1 VENKIQITLK
11 VNQAF
16 DSLYKL
22 GYFLIDINSVLNFCN
37 KINKQRMEEANKPKK
52 YNLGITSRYLNKD
65 SLEDIKIIKF
75 QQGSLILEILCEII
89 VGVILI
95 IIGKYINRGENK
107 GKMEITINNPKIYNI
122 VENNF
127 DNQLPLDRNI
137 ENIVEKLK
145 NENFLSES
153 GLLYDKD
160 GKKILVKNIDRIKG
174 QILNEKW

>member
-1 VENKIQITLK
+1 VENRIQITLK
-11 VNQAF
+11 VNQSF

-37 KINKQRMEEANKPKK
+37 KINKQTMEEANKPKK

-65 SLEDIKIIKF
+65 SLDNIKIIKF
-75 QQGSLILEILCEII
+75 QQGSLILEIFCEII

-107 GKMEITINNPKIYNI
+107 EKIKIAINNPKIYNI
-122 VENNF
+122 IENNF
-127 DNQLPLDRNI
+127 NNQLPLDRNI
-137 ENIVEKLK
+137 ENIVENLRK
-145 NENFLSES
+145 ENIISES

-160 GKKILVKNIDRIKG
+160 GKKILIKNIDRIKG
-174 QILNEKW
+174 QILNERW